1 MGSRKLE
8 AASWQAYFDGLS
20 RNLHGQ
26 SAEIEIAA
34 LALGNQVQ
42 ADWLPLQGISYDPG
56 GEVLAVL
63 LEGLDHLV
71 HHPREI
77 HVDEGPA
84 GLHSLLVI
92 DDEGTR
98 QIIRLREPLMLPA
111 PNTAAS

>member
-1 MGSRKLE
+1 MGPRKLE
-8 AASWQAYFDGLS
+8 GASWQAYFDGLS

-42 ADWLPLQGISYDPG
+42 ADWLPLMGISYDPARR
-56 GEVLAVL
+56 VLAVL

-71 HHPREI
+71 HQPREI

-84 GLHSLLVI
+84 GLNSLLVI
-92 DDEGTR
+92 DEEGIR

-111 PNTAAS
+111 PHTGAS

>member
-1 MGSRKLE
+1 MGTRKLE
-8 AASWQAYFDGLS
+8 TAFWQAYFDVLS

-42 ADWLPLQGISYDPG
+42 AEWLPLLGISYDPRS
-56 GEVLAVL
+56 EVLSVL
-63 LEGLDHLV
+63 LEGLDHMV

-77 HVDEGPA
+77 YADEGPA

-92 DDEGTR
+92 DNEGTR
-98 QIIRLREPLMLPA
+98 QIIRLREPLMLPG
-111 PNTAAS
+111 PHTAAS